1 MFLTQQRRQPVD
13 VGLTVGV
20 QEGDDFSFSEAGSQQ
35 ACPDQPLPL
44 LGPQDANLWQPHH
57 VLLQRR
63 LQVLCGGENRD
74 MWNCRR
80 RSTMGSNPQLLYAC
94 SLIRPR
100 WHERALMRNRPQMT
114 TSPTRYPTK
123 KDQRKNWT
131 ISSHHQTRHLLMPHA
146 ANSNVS
152 PEGIYIITHT
162 GINFTF
168 HLLFC
173 THRLFIITLRQTP
186 DRLWP

>member
-1 MFLTQQRRQPVD
+1 MTSPLAAPAPSRRVLISPSLFLVLRMRTFGSRTMYSSSAVFRCSAEAK
-13 VGLTVGV
+13 TETCEIAA
-20 QEGDDFSFSEAGSQQ
+20 EGAQWV
-35 ACPDQPLPL
+35 P
-44 LGPQDANLWQPHH
+44 
-57 VLLQRR
+57 
-63 LQVLCGGENRD
+63 
-74 MWNCRR
+74 
-80 RSTMGSNPQLLYAC
+80 NPQLLYAC